1 MLNINTNYAAAF
13 ASNAAKKTTASIETA
28 MERLST
34 GSRINYSRDDAAGLA
49 IATRLNSEVQS
60 LSAASRNAAD
70 AQSMLDTTDGALA
83 ETHSVLIRMRELAV
97 QAANGTLDDTDRA
110 ALDAEFQQLESE
122 IDRINSN
129 TSFAGVSLFD
139 GSAKTFHI
147 GTGNAAS
154 DKVSHTFTSLA
165 SHNLDLDT
173 AGPDDV
179 LGGSSTD
186 DVVRDLTSAA
196 NAQTMLGEIDTAI
209 ATVSTE
215 RGKLGALSNRLSSTV
230 ANLDQIGVNL
240 FSSKGRIQDADFA
253 AETSNLAKGQILQ
266 QAATAMLAQA
276 NVSKSNVLSL
286 IQN

>member
-1 MLNINTNYAAAF
+1 
-13 ASNAAKKTTASIETA
+13 
-28 MERLST
+28 
-34 GSRINYSRDDAAGLA
+34 
-49 IATRLNSEVQS
+49 
-60 LSAASRNAAD
+60 
-70 AQSMLDTTDGALA
+70 MLDTTDGALA

-147 GTGNAAS
+147 GTGNEVS

-165 SHNLDLDT
+165 SHNLDLDS
-173 AGPDDV
+173 AGPNNV
-179 LGGSSTD
+179 VGGTTTD

-196 NAQTMLGEIDTAI
+196 NAQTMLGEIDAAI

-240 FSSKGRIQDADFA
+240 SSSKGRIQDADFA
-253 AETSNLAKGQILQ
+253 AETSNLAKSQILQ

-276 NVSKSNVLSL
+276 NASKQNVLAL
-286 IQN
+286 VR